1 MKMTLTALT
10 FIALPLLALAFDG
23 QDKEPINFKDSL
35 SVSRMRVKLEHSKGI
50 LEGLVNDD
58 FRTIGKEARAMRRL
72 NELERWFRA
81 DTPQYKARLRAF
93 WLATDSLI
101 EAADKKNL
109 DAATVAYTQMTIDC
123 VACHR
128 QVRAAE
134 KRTKQD

>member
-1 MKMTLTALT
+1 MKTLLTALALFT
-10 FIALPLLALAFDG
+10 LPLLALAFDG
-23 QDKEPINFKDSL
+23 QDKEPINVTDSL

-58 FRTIGKEARAMRRL
+58 FQRIGKEARAMRRL

-93 WLATDSLI
+93 WLATDSLV

-109 DAATVAYTQMTIDC
+109 DAATLAYTQMTIDC

-134 KRTKQD
+134 KSTKKD